1 MNWNEY
7 VARRRIDSQ
16 RWLQSKGIS
25 NEEQFREELARID
38 IDLPDVEQ
46 LTIMFPAEMKDG
58 SIVLTPERVDQT
70 SARSLASEG
79 NGPSVRPDGKRSSK
93 VSV

>member
-7 VARRRIDSQ
+7 VTRRRIDSQ

-25 NEEQFREELARID
+25 NEGQFREELARID
-38 IDLPDVEQ
+38 IDLPDAEQ

-58 SIVLTPERVDQT
+58 SIVLTPERVDQA

-79 NGPSVRPDGKRSSK
+79 NGTSVRPDGKRSSK